1 VRVGVDK
8 ALLVDHLHYHLGEHG
23 PNRPRVD
30 LHGLQLLKLVEVD
43 AVDELHHQ
51 HSLGGSQ
58 VKLRNV
64 YIPEVVLFE
73 EMLAPAHVGSLSSE
87 I

>member
-1 VRVGVDK
+1 MRVGVDK
-8 ALLVDHLHYHLGEHG
+8 TFLVDHFHYHLCEHG

-43 AVDELHHQ
+43 AMDELHHQ

-64 YIPEVVLFE
+64 NIFEVVLFE
-73 EMLAPAHVGSLSSE
+73 EMLAPAHVGSLSSK